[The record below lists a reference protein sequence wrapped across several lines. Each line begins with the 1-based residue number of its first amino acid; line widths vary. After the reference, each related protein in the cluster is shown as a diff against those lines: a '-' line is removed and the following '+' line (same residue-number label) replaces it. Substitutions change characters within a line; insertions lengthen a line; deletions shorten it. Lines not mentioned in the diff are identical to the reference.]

1 MPVSQTEGLAASTTG
16 NEVCVLFSLS
26 NSLFGRM
33 CELVRLMPQAAGQV
47 PERLANVDR
56 LCPLPDFP
64 MSNTSTPTKQGNPA
78 VVGLA
83 GFGLTTL
90 MLQFHNVGWAGLG
103 PVIWLGIV
111 FGGAAQLI
119 AGLQEKA
126 TGNNFGY
133 CAFTSYGAFWISL
146 ALMLIGNH
154 FGIFKASHHDV
165 GWFLVGWTLFT
176 AILWVG
182 ALRIHGAMAW
192 TFTLLLVGFIL
203 LDVAHFC
210 SEELAPTVT
219 KIAGY
224 ELMAC
229 ALAAWYMMGRII
241 INDTYGRE
249 VLPAGQPWIKG

>member
-47 PERLANVDR
+47 PERLANVD
-56 LCPLPDFP
+56 LLYPFP
-64 MSNTSTPTKQGNPA
+64 AFLMSSTSTPTKQGNPA

-126 TGNNFGY
+126 AGNNFGY

-146 ALMLIGNH
+146 ALMLLGNQL
-154 FGIFKASHHDV
+154 GIFKVSHHDV